1 MNMSFH
7 SNVDA
12 PKSLAPSVDGTRLLS
27 KRPVA
32 VIVSP
37 VASPRSTLPF
47 AVRLPVI
54 VAFSSTVRVSIF
66 AVPSMNRSCHSNA
79 DVPKSLAPS
88 VDGTRSLSKRPVA
101 VIVSLVA
108 SPKSTF
114 PFATNPPVTVA
125 SPLTVKL
132 SSTATVP
139 PGRI

>member
-12 PKSLAPSVDGTRLLS
+12 PKSLAPSVDGTRL
-27 KRPVA
+27 
-32 VIVSP
+32 
-37 VASPRSTLPF
+37 
-47 AVRLPVI
+47 
-54 VAFSSTVRVSIF
+54 
-66 AVPSMNRSCHSNA
+66 
-79 DVPKSLAPS
+79 
-88 VDGTRSLSKRPVA
+88 LSKRPVA

-139 PGRI
+139 PAESNVRFPDSVSISLSPVSPT